1 MEPQIT
7 ENKPDDLEFTPEPQ
21 IIRQVRT
28 EDGVTVVEAQ
38 GEIDL
43 ATTSQ
48 LAAALHEAALTS
60 PQVIVDLSAVTY
72 MDSSGFGT
80 LLGATK
86 KLRPGGGT
94 LYLVG
99 CRPNIERMLVITRL
113 NTIFSIHKNEAEARA
128 AIAASDA
135 VDAVSTVNTTNS
147 GDTMRDAMTV
157 AD

>member
-1 MEPQIT
+1 LETQSTKNEPET
-7 ENKPDDLEFTPEPQ
+7 LDTAPEPQ
-21 IIRQVRT
+21 VIRQIRT

-48 LAAALHEAALTS
+48 LATALYDAAMIS
-60 PQVIVDLSAVTY
+60 PHVIVDLSAVTY

-99 CRPNIERMLVITRL
+99 CSSNIERMLVITRL
-113 NTIFSIHKNEAEARA
+113 NTIFSIHRHEAEARS
-128 AIAASDA
+128 AIADAASA
-135 VDAVSTVNTTNS
+135 GTSAAPGASP
-147 GDTMRDAMTV
+147 A
-157 AD
+157 A